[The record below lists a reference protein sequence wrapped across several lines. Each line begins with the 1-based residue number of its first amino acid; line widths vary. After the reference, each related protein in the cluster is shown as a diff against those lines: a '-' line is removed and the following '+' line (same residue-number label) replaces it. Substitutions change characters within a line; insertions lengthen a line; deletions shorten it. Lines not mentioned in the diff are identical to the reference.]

1 LGGLGEGLL
10 LGGLGEQ
17 AGDEAVGELSEGL
30 VNLGLKEGEGGGVAV
45 QLFGPGLLVGGELLL
60 DLLQGEGGC
69 RDVRPGLG
77 VEAEAHGEV
86 LSRQDTGPPLE

>member
-1 LGGLGEGLL
+1 
-10 LGGLGEQ
+10 
-17 AGDEAVGELSEGL
+17 
-30 VNLGLKEGEGGGVAV
+30 
-45 QLFGPGLLVGGELLL
+45 VGGELLL
-60 DLLQGEGGC
+60 DLLQGEVGC